1 MKISK
6 KNIDKY
12 IDEFEKAILIR
23 RCEEKLLELYNEG
36 KLNGTVHTCIGQEFS
51 GVAIS
56 KFLLPQDFV
65 VSNHR
70 GHGHYISRT
79 GDLSGFFAELM
90 GKTGGC
96 SGGIGGSQ
104 HFYNKNYL
112 SNGIQGG
119 MTPVATGIAL
129 ANKIKSKNAI
139 TVAYIGDG
147 TLGEGVFYETLN
159 LASLWKIPIIF
170 VLENNGIAQS
180 TNSEQSISGN
190 VQGRAKAFGIH
201 YLYSTTDDVIELFN
215 ICESAVNQARKNVEP
230 IILEVKTNR
239 LKSHSKGDDN
249 RDPNFVDSLNAFDPI
264 NHLKEQDPILFNKIV
279 KKSDLLISKVLEE
292 IESFDVLKKFKIKV
306 DSRINKNINWQDY
319 NSNISI
325 RGNDSIYQSLKNEMN
340 SDENVILLGEDIESS
355 NDYNPGEYGGAFKVT
370 KDLSILFKERVKN
383 TPISEQAITGVS
395 TGLAVAGMKPVL
407 EIMFGDF
414 MTLTFDQIL
423 QHAAKFRL
431 MFNNKVKVPLI
442 IRSPMG
448 GYRGYGPTHS
458 QSIEKHFLGIPDLDV
473 VAINHRLDPKII
485 YERAFKNNE
494 YPIFI
499 VENKIAYTRKINE
512 NLPNSLKA
520 LITDEEYPTFK
531 LQFEDEEISDCTIV
545 CYGGALLPVEDAVQ
559 KAFFEGEY
567 ICEVICPSLINPINI
582 IPILESV
589 KKSGKLI
596 LVEEGSSIAGFGSE
610 IISLLLEKGI
620 RLKKVI
626 RISNNT
632 IIPCSFQ
639 AENHLLPNEDKIYKK
654 IKELLNENN

>member
-6 KNIDKY
+6 NIIKKY
-12 IDEFEKAILIR
+12 SLEFEKAILIR
-23 RCEEKLLELYNEG
+23 KCEERLLELYNEG

-51 GVAIS
+51 GVAVS

-90 GKTGGC
+90 GKVGGC

-119 MTPVATGIAL
+119 MTPVAAGIGL
-129 ANKIKSKNAI
+129 ANKIKKKNAVA
-139 TVAYIGDG
+139 VAYIGDG

-159 LASLWKIPIIF
+159 LVSLWKIPIIF
-170 VLENNGIAQS
+170 VLENNGIAQT
-180 TNSEQSISGN
+180 TNNKQSISGS
-190 VQGRAKAFGIH
+190 VEGRAKAFGIRH
-201 YLYSTTDDVIELFN
+201 LSTTTDNIPELFN
-215 ICESAVNQARKNVEP
+215 ICESAINESRKNEEP
-230 IILEVKTNR
+230 ILLEIKTNR

-249 RDPNFVDSLNAFDPI
+249 RDPNFVNSLNTLDPI
-264 NHLKEQDPILFNKIV
+264 NQLEKLDPILFNSIV
-279 KKSDLLISKVLEE
+279 EKSDLLISSVLKEVE
-292 IESFDVLKKFKIKV
+292 LFDTLKKFETTVDKRTDKKINWG
-306 DSRINKNINWQDY
+306 DYNPNINV
-319 NSNISI
+319 
-325 RGNDSIYQSLKNEMN
+325 RGNDSIYESLKSEMALN
-340 SDENVILLGEDIESS
+340 ENVILLGEDIESS
-355 NDYNPGEYGGAFKVT
+355 NDFNPGEYGGAFKVT

-383 TPISEQAITGVS
+383 TPISEQAITGIS

-414 MTLTFDQIL
+414 MTLVFDQIL
-423 QHAAKFRL
+423 QHASKFRL

-473 VAINHRLDPKII
+473 LALNHRLDPKII
-485 YERAFKNNE
+485 YEIAFKNNE
-494 YPIFI
+494 HPTFI

-512 NLPNSLKA
+512 SLPTSLKA
-520 LITDEEYPTFK
+520 SISDEHYPTFRLK
-531 LQFEDEEISDCTIV
+531 FDDEEVSDCTIV

-559 KAFFEGEY
+559 KAFFEEEY
-567 ICEVICPSLINPINI
+567 ICEVICPTLINPINI

-596 LVEEGSSIAGFGSE
+596 LVEEGSSVAGFGSE
-610 IISLLLEKGI
+610 IISLLSEKRI
-620 RLKKVI
+620 RLNKVI

-639 AENHLLPNEDKIYKK
+639 AENDLLPNEDKIYKK
-654 IKELLNENN
+654 IKEILK

>member
-6 KNIDKY
+6 NIIEKY
-12 IDEFEKAILIR
+12 ALEFEKAILIR
-23 RCEEKLLELYNEG
+23 RCEERLLELYNEG

-56 KFLLPQDFV
+56 KFLLSQDFV

-90 GKTGGC
+90 GKIGGC

-119 MTPVATGIAL
+119 MTPVAAGVGL
-129 ANKIKSKNAI
+129 ANKIKNKNAVA
-139 TVAYIGDG
+139 VAYIGDG
-147 TLGEGVFYETLN
+147 TLGEGIFYETLN

-170 VLENNGIAQS
+170 VLEINGIAQT
-180 TNSEQSISGN
+180 TNNKQSISGS
-190 VQGRAKAFGIH
+190 VEGRAKAFGIRH
-201 YLYSTTDDVIELFN
+201 LSSTTDNIRELFN
-215 ICESAVNQARKNVEP
+215 ICEIAINEARENEEP
-230 IILEVKTNR
+230 ILLEIKTNR

-249 RDPNFVDSLNAFDPI
+249 RDPNVVNSLNILDPI
-264 NHLKEQDPILFNKIV
+264 NQLEKLDPVLFNTIV
-279 KKSDLLISKVLEE
+279 EKSDLLIS
-292 IESFDVLKKFKIKV
+292 SALKEVELSDTLLKYKTIV
-306 DSRINKNINWQDY
+306 DARTNKNINWKDY
-319 NSNISI
+319 NININI
-325 RGNDSIYQSLKNEMN
+325 RGNDSIYESLKNEMKSN
-340 SDENVILLGEDIESS
+340 ENVILLGEDIESS
-355 NDYNPGEYGGAFKVT
+355 NDFNPGEYGGAFKVT
-370 KDLSILFKERVKN
+370 KDLSILFKDRVKN
-383 TPISEQAITGVS
+383 TPISEQAITGIS

-414 MTLTFDQIL
+414 MTLVFDQIL
-423 QHAAKFRL
+423 QHASKFRL
-431 MFNNKVKVPLI
+431 MFDNKVKVPLI

-473 VAINHRLDPKII
+473 IALNHRLDPRMI
-485 YERAFKNNE
+485 YETAFKNNE
-494 YPIFI
+494 YPTFI
-499 VENKIAYTRKINE
+499 VENKIAYTRKLNE
-512 NLPNSLKA
+512 NLPTFLNASV
-520 LITDEEYPTFK
+520 TDEQYPTYRLKFN
-531 LQFEDEEISDCTIV
+531 DEEVSDCTIV
-545 CYGGALLPVEDAVQ
+545 CYGGTLLPVEDAVQ
-559 KAFFEGEY
+559 KAFFEEEY

-589 KKSGKLI
+589 KKSKKLI

-610 IISLLLEKGI
+610 IISLLSEKGI
-620 RLKKVI
+620 LLNKVI

-639 AENHLLPNEDKIYKK
+639 AENDLLPNEDKIYKK
-654 IKELLNENN
+654 IKEILK

>member
-1 MKISK
+1 MKVTM
-6 KNIDKY
+6 KNIEEYRVD
-12 IDEFEKAILIR
+12 FEKAILIR
-23 RCEEKLLELYNEG
+23 RSEERLLKLYNEG
-36 KLNGTVHTCIGQEFS
+36 RLNGTVHTCIGQEFS

-90 GKTGGC
+90 GKIGGC

-119 MTPVATGIAL
+119 MTPVAAGIGL
-129 ANKIKSKNAI
+129 ANKIKNKNAI
-139 TVAYIGDG
+139 AVAYIGDG
-147 TLGEGVFYETLN
+147 TLGEGIFYETLN

-170 VLENNGIAQS
+170 VLENNGIAQT
-180 TNSEQSISGN
+180 TNNKQSISGS
-190 VQGRAKAFGIH
+190 VEGRAKAFGIRH
-201 YLYSTTDDVIELFN
+201 LSTTTDNISELFSV
-215 ICESAVNQARKNVEP
+215 CESAINGARENEEP
-230 IILEVKTNR
+230 VLLEIKTNR

-249 RDPNFVDSLNAFDPI
+249 RDPNFVNNLNTLDPI
-264 NHLKEQDPILFNKIV
+264 NQLEELDPILFNKIV
-279 KKSDLLISKVLEE
+279 DKSDLLISNVLKEVE
-292 IESFDVLKKFKIKV
+292 LFDTLKKFKTTIDERTDK
-306 DSRINKNINWQDY
+306 DISWLDYNANIN
-319 NSNISI
+319 I
-325 RGNDSIYQSLKNEMN
+325 RGNDSIYESLKNEMN
-340 SDENVILLGEDIESS
+340 SNENVILLGEDIESS

-370 KDLSILFKERVKN
+370 KDLSMLFKERVKN
-383 TPISEQAITGVS
+383 TPISEQAITGIS

-414 MTLTFDQIL
+414 MTLAFDQIL
-423 QHAAKFRL
+423 QHASKFRL

-473 VAINHRLDPKII
+473 LALNHRLDPKII
-485 YERAFKNNE
+485 YQRAFENNE
-494 YPIFI
+494 YPTFI

-512 NLPNSLKA
+512 NLPTSLKA
-520 LITDEEYPTFK
+520 SITDEQYPTYR
-531 LQFEDEEISDCTIV
+531 LQFEDEDISDCTIV

-559 KAFFEGEY
+559 KAFFEEEY

-610 IISLLLEKGI
+610 IIALLSEKGI
-620 RLKKVI
+620 RLNKVI

-639 AENHLLPNEDKIYKK
+639 AENDLLPNEDKIYRK
-654 IKELLNENN
+654 IKEILK

>member
-1 MKISK
+1 MKITK
-6 KNIDKY
+6 KIFNKYNI
-12 IDEFEKAILIR
+12 EFEKAILIR
-23 RCEEKLLELYNEG
+23 RCEERLLKLYNEG

-79 GDLSGFFAELM
+79 EDLSGFFAELM
-90 GKTGGC
+90 GKTNGC

-104 HFYNKNYL
+104 HFYNNNYL

-119 MTPVATGIAL
+119 MTPIAAGIGL
-129 ANKIKSKNAI
+129 ANKIKNKNAI
-139 TVAYIGDG
+139 AVAYIGDG
-147 TLGEGVFYETLN
+147 TLGEGIFYETLN

-170 VLENNGIAQS
+170 VLENNGIAQT
-180 TNSEQSISGN
+180 TNNKQSISGS
-190 VQGRAKAFGIH
+190 VEGRAKAFGMRH
-201 YLYSTTDDVIELFN
+201 MSSTTNDISNLFSV
-215 ICESAVNQARKNVEP
+215 CESAINKARQNEEP
-230 IILEVKTNR
+230 ILLEIKTNR

-249 RDPNFVDSLNAFDPI
+249 RDPNFVNNLITLDPI
-264 NHLKEQDPILFNKIV
+264 NQLNLIEPVLFNDIV
-279 KKSDLLISKVLEE
+279 NKSDLLISNALKEVDL
-292 IESFDVLKKFKIKV
+292 FDTLKKF
-306 DSRINKNINWQDY
+306 NIPTDVRTDTNISWTDY
-319 NSNISI
+319 NADINI
-325 RGNDSIYQSLKNEMN
+325 RGNDSIYETLKNEMK
-340 SDENVILLGEDIESS
+340 SDKNVILLGEDIESS
-355 NDYNPGEYGGAFKVT
+355 NNYNPGEYGGAFKVT

-383 TPISEQAITGVS
+383 TPISEQAITGIS

-414 MTLTFDQIL
+414 MTLAFDQIL
-423 QHAAKFRL
+423 QHASKFRL

-473 VAINHRLDPKII
+473 LAINHRLDPKII
-485 YERAFKNNE
+485 YQTAFKNNE
-494 YPIFI
+494 YPTFI
-499 VENKIAYTRKINE
+499 VENKIAYTRKLNE
-512 NLPNSLKA
+512 NISTYLKA
-520 LITDEEYPTFK
+520 SITDEQYPTYR
-531 LQFEDEEISDCTIV
+531 LQFEDEDISDCTIV

-559 KAFFEGEY
+559 KAFFEEEY

-596 LVEEGSSIAGFGSE
+596 LVEEGSSTAGFGSE
-610 IISLLLEKGI
+610 IISLLTEKGI
-620 RLKKVI
+620 RLNKII

-632 IIPCSFQ
+632 IIPCSIQ
-639 AENHLLPNEDKIYKK
+639 AENDLLPNRDKIYKK
-654 IKELLNENN
+654 IKEILK